1 MILIPLGGIGKRFKD
16 NNYKKPKALINV
28 LGDPIIFFL
37 LDNLKL
43 NYELVYIVYNNEY
56 KKYRFEDLL
65 KKKYPKL
72 KLLFLCLSNNTRGAA
87 ETINIALKNLNI
99 PDEPILCLDGDNFYK
114 CDVIQLW
121 NRKNSIITIEDF
133 NENPIYSYILTKNN
147 IVVDIIE
154 KEKVSNYACTGAYGF
169 NSYKNLLKYTSI
181 ILKNNITTNNEYY
194 TSLVIREMI
203 KDNFVFNYKVIK
215 KNKWICLGTPI
226 QLRQFCDD
234 QNENN
239 IKKRICFDLDNTLV
253 TYPKIS
259 GDYNTVEPIYKNIN
273 YLKYLKKKGNV
284 IIIYT
289 ARRMRTHNGN
299 NGKIMADIGQLTFN
313 TLNKYDIPYDEIY
326 FGKPYADYYIDDL
339 AVNCFE
345 DIEKDIGYYM
355 DKIEPRYF
363 NKIEN
368 NSIEI
373 YKKISNNLDGEI
385 YYYKN
390 IPSEIKKCF
399 PLLIDYDENNTW
411 YTMEKVKGL
420 SASTLYTSELL
431 TKKNL
436 KDIMDSIKK
445 IQNIEINEKKINI
458 YSNYLNKIKKRYKDY
473 DYSNFKDSRIKYN
486 KITNFLNEYE
496 KNNYGIE
503 KVIHGDCVFTNIIL
517 NEYDEIKFIDMRGK
531 VGDILTIKGDWLYD
545 WSKLYQ
551 SLIGYDKILH
561 NKKINKAYENDMI
574 LFFESYFCELFEEK
588 YLIFLKL
595 ITNSMFF
602 SLIPLH
608 NNEKCIEYYNLITDL

>member
-16 NNYKKPKALINV
+16 NNYRKPKALINV
-28 LGDPIIFFL
+28 LGDPIIFHL

-43 NYELVYIVYNNEY
+43 TNELVYIVYNNEY

-65 KKKYPKL
+65 KKKYPKINF
-72 KLLFLCLSNNTRGAA
+72 LFLSLDNNTKGAA
-87 ETINIALKNLNI
+87 ETINIALKNLNMA
-99 PDEPILCLDGDNFYK
+99 DEPVLCLDGDNFYK
-114 CDVIQLW
+114 CDVIKLW
-121 NRKNSIITIEDF
+121 DMKNTIITVEDF
-133 NENPIYSYILTKNN
+133 NENPIYSYILTNKN
-147 IVVDIIE
+147 VVEDIIE

-169 NSYKNLLKYTSI
+169 NSYKELLKYTNI
-181 ILKNNITTNNEYY
+181 ILENNIITKNEYY

-203 KDNFVFNYKVIK
+203 KDNAIFNYKVIK
-215 KNKWICLGTPI
+215 KKEWICLGTPI
-226 QLRQFCDD
+226 QLRQFCDN
-234 QNENN
+234 QTENH

-259 GDYNTVEPIYKNIN
+259 GDYNTVEPISKNIN
-273 YLKYLKKKGNV
+273 YLKYLKKKGNT

-289 ARRMRTHNGN
+289 ARRMRTHQGN
-299 NGKIMADIGQLTFN
+299 NGKILADIGEITFK
-313 TLNKYDIPYDEIY
+313 TLKKYEIPFDEIY

-339 AVNCFE
+339 AINCFE
-345 DIEKDIGYYM
+345 DIEKNMGYYM

-368 NSIEI
+368 NYIEI
-373 YKKISNNLDGEI
+373 YKKSSRNLDGEI

-390 IPSEIKKCF
+390 IPKKIKKNF

-411 YTMEKVKGL
+411 YSMEKVKGL
-420 SASTLYTSELL
+420 SVSTLYISELL
-431 TKKNL
+431 TIKNL
-436 KDIMDSIKK
+436 KDIMDAIKN
-445 IQNIEINEKKINI
+445 IQNIEISEGKINI
-458 YSNYLNKIKKRYKDY
+458 YDNYLRKMEKRYKDY
-473 DYSNFKDSRIKYN
+473 DYSKFKDSEIKYD
-486 KITNFLNEYE
+486 KIKRFFNRYE
-496 KNNYGIE
+496 EEDIGIE

-531 VGDILTIKGDWLYD
+531 VGEVLTIRGDWLYD

-561 NKKINKAYENDMI
+561 NKKISKKYENDMI
-574 LFFESYFCELFEEK
+574 GFFERYFCELFEDK
-588 YLIFLKL
+588 YLIFLKM
-595 ITNSMFF
+595 ITNSMIF

-608 NNEKCIEYYNLITDL
+608 DNEKCIEYYNLI

>member
-28 LGDPIIFFL
+28 LGEPIIFHL

-43 NYELVYIVYNNEY
+43 TNELVYIVYNNEY

-65 KKKYPKL
+65 KKKYPEL
-72 KLLFLCLSNNTRGAA
+72 TLLFMCLDNNTKGAA

-114 CDVIQLW
+114 CDVIKLW
-121 NRKNSIITIEDF
+121 DMKNMIITVEDF
-133 NENPIYSYILTKNN
+133 NEKPIYSYIVTNKN
-147 IVVDIIE
+147 VVYDIIE

-169 NSYKNLLKYTSI
+169 NSYKELLKYTNI
-181 ILKNNITTNNEYY
+181 VLENNITTKNEYY

-203 KDNFVFNYKVIK
+203 TENAIFNYRVIK
-215 KNKWICLGTPI
+215 KKEWICLGTPI
-226 QLRQFCDD
+226 QLRQFCDNH
-234 QNENN
+234 NENN
-239 IKKRICFDLDNTLV
+239 TKKRICFDLDNTLV
-253 TYPKIS
+253 TYPKIL

-273 YLKYLKKKGNV
+273 YLKYLKKKGNT

-289 ARRMRTHNGN
+289 ARRMRTHQGN
-299 NGKIMADIGQLTFN
+299 NGKILADIGEITFQ
-313 TLNKYDIPYDEIY
+313 TLKKYEIPFDEIY

-339 AVNCFE
+339 AINCFD
-345 DIEKDIGYYM
+345 DIEKDMGYYM

-373 YKKISNNLDGEI
+373 YKKSSKNLDGEI

-390 IPSEIKKCF
+390 IPKKIKRNF

-411 YTMEKVKGL
+411 YSMEKVNGL
-420 SASTLYTSELL
+420 SVSTLYISELL
-431 TKKNL
+431 TMKNL
-436 KDIMDSIKK
+436 KDIMDAIKN
-445 IQNIEINEKKINI
+445 IQSIEISGEKINI
-458 YSNYLNKIKKRYKDY
+458 YDNYLRKIETRYKNY
-473 DYSNFKDSRIKYN
+473 DYSKFKDSEIKYD
-486 KITNFLNEYE
+486 KIKTFLNLYE
-496 KNNYGIE
+496 EDDHGIE

-531 VGDILTIKGDWLYD
+531 VGNVLTIKGDWLYD

-561 NKKINKAYENDMI
+561 NKKISKKYENDMI
-574 LFFESYFCELFEEK
+574 GFFESYFCELFEAK
-588 YLIFLKL
+588 YLIFLKM
-595 ITNSMFF
+595 ITKSMIF

-608 NNEKCIEYYNLITDL
+608 DNEKCIEYYNLLRI

>member
-16 NNYKKPKALINV
+16 NNYKRPKALINV
-28 LGDPIIFFL
+28 LGNPMIFHL

-43 NYELVYIVYNNEY
+43 TNELVYIVYNNEY
-56 KKYRFEDLL
+56 KKYRFEDIL
-65 KKKYPKL
+65 KKKYPEL
-72 KLLFLCLSNNTRGAA
+72 TLSFMCLDNNTKGAA

-114 CDVIQLW
+114 CDVIKLW
-121 NRKNSIITIEDF
+121 DMKNMIITVEDF
-133 NENPIYSYILTKNN
+133 NEKPIYSYIVTNKN
-147 IVVDIIE
+147 VVYDIIE

-169 NSYKNLLKYTSI
+169 NSYKELLKYTNI
-181 ILKNNITTNNEYY
+181 VLENNIRTKNEYY

-203 KDNFVFNYKVIK
+203 KEKAIFNYRVIK
-215 KNKWICLGTPI
+215 KKEWICLGTPI
-226 QLRQFCDD
+226 QLRQFCDNH
-234 QNENN
+234 NENN
-239 IKKRICFDLDNTLV
+239 TKKRICFDLDNTLV

-259 GDYNTVEPIYKNIN
+259 GDYKTVEPIYKNIN
-273 YLKYLKKKGNV
+273 YLKYLKKKGNT

-289 ARRMRTHNGN
+289 ARRMRTHKGN
-299 NGKIMADIGQLTFN
+299 NGKILADIGEITFQ
-313 TLNKYDIPYDEIY
+313 TLKKYEIPFDEIY

-339 AVNCFE
+339 AINCFD
-345 DIEKDIGYYM
+345 DIEIDMGYYM

-373 YKKISNNLDGEI
+373 YKKSSKNLDGEI

-390 IPSEIKKCF
+390 IPKNIKRLF

-411 YTMEKVKGL
+411 YSMEKVNGL
-420 SASTLYTSELL
+420 SASTLYISELL
-431 TKKNL
+431 TIKNL
-436 KDIMDSIKK
+436 KDIMDAIKN
-445 IQNIEINEKKINI
+445 IQSIEISGEKINI
-458 YSNYLNKIKKRYKDY
+458 YDNYLRKIERRYKNY
-473 DYSNFKDSRIKYN
+473 DYSKFKDSDIKYD
-486 KITNFLNEYE
+486 KIKTFLNLYE
-496 KNNYGIE
+496 EDDNGIE

-531 VGDILTIKGDWLYD
+531 VGNVLTIKGDWLYD

-561 NKKINKAYENDMI
+561 NKKISKKYENDMI
-574 LFFESYFCELFEEK
+574 GFFESYFCELFEDK
-588 YLIFLKL
+588 YLIFLKM
-595 ITNSMFF
+595 ITKSMIF

-608 NNEKCIEYYNLITDL
+608 DNEKCIEYYNLLWI